1 MKFMFCC
8 FSFLSAQEQQNKKI
22 IIKRKKKLQQKA
34 FQWLFL
40 HFFRCLFA
48 LFAQNN
54 NLYEMTL
61 ILLNGMKKS
70 KGTRKRENCLET
82 SSF

>member
-8 FSFLSAQEQQNKKI
+8 FSFLSAQEQQKKI
-22 IIKRKKKLQQKA
+22 IIKRERKKATTKSVPMALSP
-34 FQWLFL
+34 
-40 HFFRCLFA
+40 FFCCLFA

-61 ILLNGMKKS
+61 ILLNGIKKV
-70 KGTRKRENCLET
+70 KE
-82 SSF
+82 